1 MKAELATANSTSKP
15 KQPLRVTVGA
25 VLIVTISFLALFGV
39 YLTPHS
45 PYSQNLSQ
53 ALSPPSLNHPF
64 GTDVLGRDVL
74 ARTFLGGRFSLA
86 VGILSVFLMLA
97 IGLPAGGL
105 SGYFSGWID
114 ALIMRL
120 ADFFLSFPLVI
131 GALLFAVAFGHRP
144 INLTIAFGLLGWPY
158 IARIFR
164 SSVAKIKQL
173 EYIEAA
179 RLVGASHPRIIF
191 LHILPNAIA
200 PALAYACLMVGMAIA
215 GESIL
220 SFLGLGLSPPHPSWG
235 TMLAESIGQVGVAN
249 WLMYFPGLS
258 ITITVLGFT
267 LIGDGWQVY
276 LGHE

>member
-1 MKAELATANSTSKP
+1 MKAELPTANSTSKP

-25 VLIVTISFLALFGV
+25 VLIVIISFLALFGV
-39 YLTPHS
+39 YLTPHN

-114 ALIMRL
+114 ASIMRL

-200 PALAYACLMVGMAIA
+200 PALAYACLMVGMTIA

>member
-1 MKAELATANSTSKP
+1 MATANSTSKP